1 MASYIASRPSNS
13 RKTSVSACS
22 SAPPYVKLKD
32 SCVKCAASKIKCT
45 KEKPSCHRCFK
56 KGLSCEY
63 DVSRRSGRSSVSQT
77 IRRPDQQGQ
86 APIAPMTSPPALYQS
101 SSWSSQD
108 RCSGDVFN
116 GNNWMDGM
124 TESDVPMD
132 DADWESLL
140 SLLNT
145 TPTVSAPQNM
155 PQSQQFSNYE
165 GNTMSMDF
173 DSYNMSTTQEPVSS
187 IESDSSVF
195 NSDWTLQSNSSINTS
210 PTMHSR
216 SSVPTSPGSTR
227 SSTDSRHCLAS
238 ALSLLMQLSPSSS
251 AKCTLKGKALD
262 KSGRLSK
269 TADSHDGKAT
279 VDALQNIMDCPCSW
293 DDTYLLTI
301 VALITLKELSLCSA
315 SNRSRSKTVARSV
328 MSEMHE
334 VRKLIRGWSL
344 RVTELQ
350 NGASPGSVTQTVT
363 FGHSLGQLQNDL
375 WTATNKVSAEAID
388 VLKRG

>member
-1 MASYIASRPSNS
+1 MASILASRPSNS

-22 SAPPYVKLKD
+22 SKPPYVKLKD

-63 DVSRRSGRSSVSQT
+63 DVSRRSGRSSMSQPS
-77 IRRPDQQGQ
+77 RMPDQQGQ
-86 APIAPMTSPPALYQS
+86 APIAPMTSPPVLHQS

-108 RCSGDVFN
+108 SCSGDVFN

-124 TESDVPMD
+124 TESDIPMD

-145 TPTVSAPQNM
+145 TPTVAAPQNA
-155 PQSQQFSNYE
+155 PQDQQFTNYE
-165 GNTMSMDF
+165 GTTMAMDVG
-173 DSYNMSTTQEPVSS
+173 DYNIPPAQEPVSS

-195 NSDWTLQSNSSINTS
+195 DSNWTLQSNSSINDS

-238 ALSLLMQLSPSSS
+238 ALSLLMQLSPASS
-251 AKCTLKGKALD
+251 AKCALRGKAHD
-262 KSGRLSK
+262 KSGRSTK
-269 TADSHDGKAT
+269 TPDTHDGKAIIE
-279 VDALQNIMDCPCSW
+279 ALQSIMECPCSW

-301 VALITLKELSLCSA
+301 VALIALKELSLCSSRCRA
-315 SNRSRSKTVARSV
+315 RSKTVARSV
-328 MSEMHE
+328 MSELHE
-334 VRKLIRGWSL
+334 IRKLIRGWSL
-344 RVTELQ
+344 RIAELE
-350 NGASPGSVTQTVT
+350 NGSSPGSVTQTVT

-375 WTATNKVSAEAID
+375 WNGTNKVSAETIE